1 MSVELLKRL
10 ERADIA
16 ALSSPYV
23 DRGVK
28 QDCWE
33 IQQVEIDGRHLRAR
47 VRMTSFFVSPTDP
60 AGFHLTIFSTQEFL
74 AQLANIYLHVAAG
87 FDVKCRETW
96 MRECSI
102 TSRKVIRD
110 PENIRVE
117 LDIHGL
123 RQVGDALVGTGE
135 GRVFDDQGGLFTARL
150 KGLLR

>member
-1 MSVELLKRL
+1 MSAEIRKQLSG
-10 ERADIA
+10 AGIA

-23 DRGVK
+23 DHGVK

-33 IQQVEIDGRHLRAR
+33 ITEVEIEGRRLRAR

-60 AGFHLTIFSTQEFL
+60 AGFHLTIFSTQEFI

-87 FDVKCRETW
+87 FDHKCRETW
-96 MRECSI
+96 MRECAI

-110 PENIRVE
+110 PENIQVE
-117 LDIHGL
+117 MTIHGL
-123 RQVGDALVGTGE
+123 KQVGDALVGTGE
-135 GRVFDDQGGLFTARL
+135 CRVCDDQGGLFTARL